1 MNLLERDQQTIW
13 HPFTPQKGFPYL
25 LPVRAAK
32 GSWLYL
38 EDGRKILD
46 AISSW
51 WVNLHGHSHPYLA
64 EALSRQAQQLEHVI
78 FAGFTHEPAVRLA
91 ERLLGLLP
99 RNQAR
104 IFFSDNGSTAVEV
117 ALKMALQ
124 FFWNNGEKHRIK
136 IVALEGAYHGDTFG
150 AMSAGERSPFVSPFV
165 SHLFD
170 VDFIPLPNQENF
182 ESVLLR
188 FECLLQRQN
197 VAAFIFEPLVQ
208 GAGGMRFYD
217 ATHLDKLLALA
228 RRYGVLTIADEVMTG
243 FGRLG
248 TLFASLQLEY
258 MPDIVCL
265 SKGLTGGFMP
275 MGITSCSQEVYQA
288 FYVDD
293 FYKTFFHG
301 HSYTANPLA
310 CAVANASLDLLLSET
325 CQQQIAM
332 IAEAHREF
340 SRVTTAWKNVRNV
353 RHKGTILALEL
364 DTTTQTS
371 YFNEARSFLYPL
383 FIEQG
388 VLLRPLGNT
397 IYILPPYCITIEEL
411 AFVYSAIEKVV
422 GQYREG

>member
-1 MNLLERDQQTIW
+1 
-13 HPFTPQKGFPYL
+13 
-25 LPVRAAK
+25 
-32 GSWLYL
+32 
-38 EDGRKILD
+38 
-46 AISSW
+46 
-51 WVNLHGHSHPYLA
+51 
-64 EALSRQAQQLEHVI
+64 
-78 FAGFTHEPAVRLA
+78 
-91 ERLLGLLP
+91 
-99 RNQAR
+99 
-104 IFFSDNGSTAVEV
+104 
-117 ALKMALQ
+117 
-124 FFWNNGEKHRIK
+124 
-136 IVALEGAYHGDTFG
+136 
-150 AMSAGERSPFVSPFV
+150 PFV

-170 VDFIPLPNQENF
+170 VDFIPLPNQENL
-182 ESVLLR
+182 ESVLLQ
-188 FECLLQRQN
+188 FEHLLRQQN

-208 GAGGMRFYD
+208 GAGGMRFYE
-217 ATHLDKLLALA
+217 AAHLDQLLALA

-265 SKGLTGGFMP
+265 SKGLTGGAMP
-275 MGITSCSQEVYQA
+275 MGVTSCSQEVYQA

-340 SRVTTAWKNVRNV
+340 GRVATAWKNVRNV

-397 IYILPPYCITIEEL
+397 IYVLPPYCITPEEL
-411 AFVYSAIEKVV
+411 TFVYSAIEKVV
-422 GQYREG
+422 GRYRAD